1 VRTALTLALT
11 LASGGAVAQ
20 TPAPNVLTLHPLSLI
35 TGYVDLEVERA
46 LGRMV
51 SVYVAPGAIF
61 ATRRGTDGNTSPAV
75 FGWSVDVGAR
85 VFPFRRAPSGFF
97 VDLSAGYYSSWFEG
111 AVRER
116 GDGLRGVVGVGYT
129 LVLWRHLV
137 LSTGLGFQTR
147 AQGPGFDRLGVSFGP
162 SLRVA
167 LGAAF

>member
-1 VRTALTLALT
+1 
-11 LASGGAVAQ
+11 
-20 TPAPNVLTLHPLSLI
+20 
-35 TGYVDLEVERA
+35 
-46 LGRMV
+46 MV
-51 SVYVAPGAIF
+51 SVYVAPGAIS
-61 ATRRGTDGNTSPAV
+61 ATRRGADGNTSPGV
-75 FGWSVDVGAR
+75 FAGSIDVGAR

-97 VDLSAGYYSSWFEG
+97 VDLSAGYYASWFEG

-137 LSTGLGFQTR
+137 PSTGLGFQMR

-167 LGAAF
+167 LGAAV